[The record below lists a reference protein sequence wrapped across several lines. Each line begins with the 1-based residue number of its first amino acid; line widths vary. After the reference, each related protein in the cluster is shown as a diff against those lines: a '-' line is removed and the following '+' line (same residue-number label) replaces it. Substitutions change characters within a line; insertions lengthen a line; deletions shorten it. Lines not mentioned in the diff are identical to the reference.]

1 MSNSLPPKKR
11 SRERIFEKP
20 LEAVKV
26 LIRPDGKGLLLEV
39 FADYDPIQI
48 PLASEEAPEIQGSDE
63 VGELKYIAGR
73 EMDIEENARVFLF
86 NSFPLVPTKDA
97 HIFRVHDDDLYLFAK
112 DILPELE
119 YRFSVTISS
128 EAEARLTI
136 RRGSLSSMLNV
147 RETGSGW
154 FDFSIDWQA
163 KNAKINPEEVR
174 EALESGRP
182 YIRDASG
189 AFVEVANTD
198 EVEQLAY
205 FLSQAERQEDG
216 TYRSKLYSAPELAAM
231 LERTESQ
238 RFAKTDE
245 LFEAFL
251 DAAKAGKPIR
261 PVEFPA
267 HLDTVLRPYQKQGVA
282 WLMFLREHGFGG
294 ILADDMG
301 LGKTLQ
307 ILAFLSLTREPKKP
321 VIVICPKTLLITWA
335 DEAAR
340 FTPELKKLVIDGTQ
354 DERRALIKKASD
366 YDLIITSYS
375 TIQRDIKSYI
385 KLGSL
390 FRACILDEAQ
400 FVKNP
405 STATAKAVKL
415 LPTELRIALTG
426 TPLENGVHELWSIFD
441 FLMPGFLG
449 DRRFF
454 RGRYERPIMERRD
467 SEVLDRLRIKVRPFM
482 LRRTKES
489 ELQDLPPKI
498 EDIYHCSLTPEQLV
512 VYARTLEK
520 VREDVT
526 RAVEEKGFNR
536 ARIEI
541 LTALMKLR
549 RICDHPALVDP
560 RLPRSEELSGK
571 LDYSLELVRQAKES
585 GHKLLLFSQFTTMLD
600 IIRETF
606 DKHGIGHC
614 TIEGRTRDREAE
626 IKRFC
631 NDSSVTVFLL
641 SLRAGGTGLTL
652 TEADMVIL
660 FDPWWNPMVERQAMD
675 RAHRIGQSKTVNV
688 YKLVTKGTVEEK
700 VVALQERKSQLFDAL
715 MQENPDLAEALTWED
730 VKTLFE

>member
-1 MSNSLPPKKR
+1 MSNGSPQPKR
-11 SRERIFEKP
+11 TRERIFEKP
-20 LEAVKV
+20 LEAVRIM
-26 LIRPDGKGLLLEV
+26 IRPDGNGLILEA

-48 PLASEEAPEIQGSDE
+48 PLGSLEAPEIHDRDE
-63 VGELKYIAGR
+63 LGELKYIAGR
-73 EMDIEENARVFLF
+73 ELDIEEDARMFLS
-86 NSFPLVPTKDA
+86 NSFPLIPTAQA
-97 HIFRVHDDDLYLFAK
+97 HMFRVHGDELYQFAK

-119 YRFSVTISS
+119 YRFSVKISP

-136 RRGSLSSMLNV
+136 RRGALSSVLNV

-163 KNAKINPEEVR
+163 KNAEIDPEEVR
-174 EALESGRP
+174 DALETGRP
-182 YIRDASG
+182 YIRDAHG
-189 AFVEVANTD
+189 AFVEVANSD
-198 EVEQLAY
+198 EIEQLAD
-205 FLSQAERQEDG
+205 FLSQAERQPDG
-216 TYRSKLYSAPELAAM
+216 SYRSKLYFAPELAAM

-238 RFAKTDE
+238 RFARTDE
-245 LFEAFL
+245 VFEKFL
-251 DAAKAGKPIR
+251 DSAKSGKPIR
-261 PVEFPA
+261 PVEFPP
-267 HLDTVLRPYQKQGVA
+267 HLDTVLRPYQKHGVA

-307 ILAFLSLTREPKKP
+307 VLAFLSLTRESKKP
-321 VIVICPKTLLITWA
+321 VVVICPKTLLITWA

-340 FTPELKKLVIDGTQ
+340 FTPELKTLVIDGTQ
-354 DERRALIKKASD
+354 DERHALIKKASD
-366 YDLIITSYS
+366 YDLIVTSYS
-375 TIQRDIKSYI
+375 TIQRDIKIYL

-405 STATAKAVKL
+405 ATATAKAVKL
-415 LPTELRIALTG
+415 LPADVRIALTG

-454 RGRYERPIMERRD
+454 RGRYERPIMEHRNSD
-467 SEVLDRLRIKVRPFM
+467 VLDRLRMKVRPFM

-489 ELQDLPPKI
+489 ELKDLPPKI
-498 EDIYHCSLTPEQLV
+498 EEIYHCSLTPEQLV

-549 RICDHPALVDP
+549 RICDHPALVDE

-600 IIRETF
+600 IIRESF

-631 NDSSVTVFLL
+631 NDDSVTVFLL

-715 MQENPDLAEALTWED
+715 MQENPDLAEALTWDD
-730 VKTLFE
+730 VRGLFE